1 MRAELFGKRRCGTEL
16 LTLSIASHLR
26 HGGAFA
32 MEYSRGF
39 AKMNVKRQQPK
50 RVPGGRGTK
59 TAIQRHDL
67 YRLANEQLK
76 SAYAGGFYIECVSIC
91 ESIIADRLE
100 SRLQFLRRETE
111 QPTRISEI
119 GKLLNQ
125 LGHIE
130 LPESLDLL
138 ATYEKIRVWSSARN
152 EVIHQ
157 FVKITEKNQRLT
169 PKGRARRAAKAA
181 RDGKSLMRQVS
192 LLVRKHNKY

>member
-1 MRAELFGKRRCGTEL
+1 
-16 LTLSIASHLR
+16 
-26 HGGAFA
+26 
-32 MEYSRGF
+32 
-39 AKMNVKRQQPK
+39 MNVKRQQPK